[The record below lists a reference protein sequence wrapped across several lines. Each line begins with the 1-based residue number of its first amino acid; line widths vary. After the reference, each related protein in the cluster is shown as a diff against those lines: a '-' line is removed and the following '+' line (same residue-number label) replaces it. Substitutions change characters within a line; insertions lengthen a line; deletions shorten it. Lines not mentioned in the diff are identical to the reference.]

1 MRAGSP
7 YAHDEAMA
15 GLRIRSVCIVAS
27 LVLLAAA
34 PARASDD
41 GAKRHGSCSGGPG
54 HWKLVVRPA
63 TNATMRIRFDIEDVD
78 PGERWQLFLSVD
90 GRRILTDTKRTDAE
104 GDVYVKKVTAD
115 GRGSH
120 RIKASGVNIDSGGSC
135 EGSVTY

>member
-1 MRAGSP
+1 
-7 YAHDEAMA
+7 MA
-15 GLRIRSVCIVAS
+15 GLRIRNVCLVAS

-54 HWKLVVRPA
+54 NWKLVVRPA
-63 TNATMRIRFDIEDVD
+63 TNATVRIRFDIEDVD

-90 GRRILTDTKRTDAE
+90 GTRILTDTKRTDAE

-120 RIKASGVNIDSGGSC
+120 RIKASGVNIDSGGFC